1 MKGFQITFFAEQEH
15 RHDHTPMG
23 DWLLQFAKDNGAL
36 GGSLMGAATGF
47 GSAGK
52 MHSTHFFELAQQPVA
67 VTVSATEKVAER
79 LLAAIALE
87 PVTVFYIQVPMVY
100 GRIGKATPPALAG
113 DATDAGD

>member
-1 MKGFQITFFAEQEH
+1 
-15 RHDHTPMG
+15 
-23 DWLLQFAKDNGAL
+23 
-36 GGSLMGAATGF
+36 
-47 GSAGK
+47 

-67 VTVSATEKVAER
+67 VTVSATEEVAER